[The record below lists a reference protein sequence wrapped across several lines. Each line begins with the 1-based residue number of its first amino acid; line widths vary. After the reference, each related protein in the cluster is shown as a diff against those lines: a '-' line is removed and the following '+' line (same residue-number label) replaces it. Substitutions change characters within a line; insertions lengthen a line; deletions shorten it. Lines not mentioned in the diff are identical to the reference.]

1 MKTETTIN
9 HQAPPDA
16 KRMLA
21 EGRVQVENSNA
32 YWVVNANF
40 PNDWTLQKDYYKMGK
55 SWMHD
60 KSGTHIYGWVSEEK
74 FGENTGKIKAG
85 YPTCFDEETGSDAI
99 ELGYFNTIEEAM
111 AAVINS
117 NHPDYGTHC

>member
-1 MKTETTIN
+1 MFLHAYYCSVRNKIFI
-9 HQAPPDA
+9 
-16 KRMLA
+16 
-21 EGRVQVENSNA
+21 GR
-32 YWVVNANF
+32 
-40 PNDWTLQKDYYKMGK
+40 GK
-55 SWMHD
+55 
-60 KSGTHIYGWVSEEK
+60 KEEK